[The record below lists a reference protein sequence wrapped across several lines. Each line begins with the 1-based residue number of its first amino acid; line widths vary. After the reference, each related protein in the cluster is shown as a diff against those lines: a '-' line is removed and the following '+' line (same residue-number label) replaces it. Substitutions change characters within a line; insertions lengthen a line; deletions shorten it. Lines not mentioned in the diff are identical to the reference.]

1 VSIDAELSFF
11 ILTKESYN
19 TDKPISY
26 AEGEVWPARC
36 NTNGRNAESQLL

>member
-1 VSIDAELSFF
+1 MSIDAELSFF

-36 NTNGRNAESQLL
+36 NTNGRNAESQML